1 MLGSNEAVPRLRTI
15 LMRGFWLP
23 PSAGDTLR
31 IAAAR
36 ALEKIGT
43 DSALGAILQGTK
55 LWRWPV
61 RAVCAEIAGQH
72 PPGGDAS

>member
-1 MLGSNEAVPRLRTI
+1 
-15 LMRGFWLP
+15 MRGFWLP

-43 DSALGAILQGTK
+43 DTALGALMLGAH

-61 RAVCAEIAGQH
+61 RAVCAEIVGR
-72 PPGGDAS
+72 GSGRGDSAART